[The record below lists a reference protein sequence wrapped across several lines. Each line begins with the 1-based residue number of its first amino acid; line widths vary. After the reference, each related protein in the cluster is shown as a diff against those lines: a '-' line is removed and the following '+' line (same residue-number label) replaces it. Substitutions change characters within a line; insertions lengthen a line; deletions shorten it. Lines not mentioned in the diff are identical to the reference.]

1 MTGLLEE
8 ASLLQQEASRR
19 GLVLKLAGS
28 AGVIRHCD
36 SCAAALAG
44 LDREPPGDLDFFGYR
59 RQEGQLGQLFA
70 DLGYQPDP
78 SVAFSQEYGIDRLIY
93 LGRSHAVKIDVFLE
107 TLRMSHAVEFAG
119 RLDGPA
125 STALATDLLLS
136 KLQIHEL
143 TEKDVK
149 DIAALLTAHPLPGD
163 DAIDVGYVTGLMS
176 RDWGFCY
183 TTRANLE
190 TARRVLTA
198 AGGPAGTAALDSLA
212 ELDRQI
218 EAAPKSL
225 RWKARARVGTRV
237 RWYEEVGDAELQGQG
252 SLDGRKG

>member
-1 MTGLLEE
+1 MTGLLDE
-8 ASLLQQEASRR
+8 ASQLLEEASRR

-36 SCAAALAG
+36 GCAAALAG
-44 LDREPPGDLDFFGYR
+44 LDREPPGDLDFFSYR
-59 RQEGQLGQLFA
+59 KQERELGRMFA
-70 DLGYQPDP
+70 ELGYQADP

-93 LGRSHAVKIDVFLE
+93 LGRSHAAKVDVFLDA
-107 TLRMSHAVEFAG
+107 LRMSHTVEFGG
-119 RLDGPA
+119 RLDGPG
-125 STALATDLLLS
+125 STARATDLLLA

-149 DIAALLTAHPLPGD
+149 DIAAMLTAHPLHSDGT
-163 DAIDVGYVTGLMS
+163 IDVGYVTGLMS

-183 TTRANLE
+183 TTQANLE

-198 AGGPAGTAALDSLA
+198 ASGSTGTAALDGIADLG
-212 ELDRQI
+212 RQI

-237 RWYEEVGDAELQGQG
+237 RWYEDVGDAELQGQG

>member
-1 MTGLLEE
+1 MTGLLDE
-8 ASLLQQEASRR
+8 ASRLLEEASRR

-36 SCAAALAG
+36 ACATAVAG
-44 LDREPPGDLDFFGYR
+44 LGREPPGDLDFFGYR
-59 RQEGQLGQLFA
+59 KQERPLGRMFA
-70 DLGYQPDP
+70 DLGYRADP

-93 LGRSHAVKIDVFLE
+93 LGRSHAAKIDVFLDA
-107 TLRMSHAVEFAG
+107 LRMSHTVQFGG
-119 RLDGPA
+119 RLDDAG
-125 STALATDLLLS
+125 STAQATDLLLA

-149 DIAALLTAHPLPGD
+149 DIAALLTAHPPHS
-163 DAIDVGYVTGLMS
+163 DATIDVGYVTGLMS

-183 TTRANLE
+183 TVQENLK
-190 TARRVLTA
+190 TARSVLTA
-198 AGGPAGTAALDSLA
+198 TTKSAGTAAIEAMA
-212 ELDRQI
+212 ELGRQI
-218 EAAPKSL
+218 ETVPKSL

-252 SLDGRKG
+252 SLEGRKG